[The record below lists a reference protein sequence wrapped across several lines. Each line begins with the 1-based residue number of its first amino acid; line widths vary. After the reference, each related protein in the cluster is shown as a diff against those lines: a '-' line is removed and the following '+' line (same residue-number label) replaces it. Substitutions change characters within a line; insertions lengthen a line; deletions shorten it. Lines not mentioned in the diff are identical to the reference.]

1 MPVAMQRGAVVAK
14 RYLKPLSFHSTNG
27 GMPEHLARSA
37 MVMRC
42 YQELV
47 PVMGLTLYAGDFN
60 CAAGQAPPS
69 HTHAHARDAHAHAH
83 ACAAHACADSTRSI
97 HCAPLHPDHP
107 DHQVVGERGD
117 PVGVYVSNELRRF
130 KKHDESLG
138 REGFS
143 AQLNKYVL
151 DARHDPTGVALI
163 NESGRVNVFMVPV
176 DLTTEDGDTVAV
188 YGFFLARRVHNG
200 DELRTDYGPS
210 YQVVRDLKG
219 YGGKSEEDSAT
230 EVTPPYFTAQEQAK
244 LPDVLLASYNTDGE
258 TRTTFEH
265 LLKYAGVWDEEEP
278 EQTRGVGE
286 LPPQRTHPGL
296 EWP

>member
-1 MPVAMQRGAVVAK
+1 
-14 RYLKPLSFHSTNG
+14 
-27 GMPEHLARSA
+27 
-37 MVMRC
+37 
-42 YQELV
+42 
-47 PVMGLTLYAGDFN
+47 
-60 CAAGQAPPS
+60 
-69 HTHAHARDAHAHAH
+69 
-83 ACAAHACADSTRSI
+83 
-97 HCAPLHPDHP
+97 
-107 DHQVVGERGD
+107 VVGERGD

-244 LPDVLLASYNTDGE
+244 LPDVLLASYDTDGE